1 MTDLPPIRDVIKRHG
16 LAATKA
22 LGQNFLLDEQG
33 FKVFRICPE
42 DYPGFGHMPKLEPVT
57 TREQIFNLPHSD
69 LLMKRG

>member
-1 MTDLPPIRDVIKRHG
+1 MW
-16 LAATKA
+16 
-22 LGQNFLLDEQG
+22 NFLLDEQG